1 MTDLPASPSYIINN
15 NNNNIHNSNN
25 SNNSNNDD
33 DDSDGDESDNDG
45 EEDRALPGSGQGPR
59 GGVGKSDGVKK
70 GVQPQSQPP
79 PPHSLVDRSQQEQ
92 ENKYTGGQGMFSP
105 LKKRGKPS
113 PQSPILATSTVA
125 GNNNNDNNNNH
136 QHPVPPEVVVAAAKE
151 VSKDAVEQ
159 GLGLG
164 QGLAGQ
170 QPVRRARLVKGGGS
184 LANL

>member
-25 SNNSNNDD
+25 SNNNNN

-59 GGVGKSDGVKK
+59 GGVGKSDGVKN

-136 QHPVPPEVVVAAAKE
+136 HHPVPPEVAVAAAKE
-151 VSKDAVEQ
+151 VSKDAV